1 MISYLDEA
9 LSGVRIIK
17 AFNATNFIK
26 DRFDKENKRYSK
38 ILRSMAR
45 RQQSASPVSE
55 TLSVTMISCIVLYG
69 GYLILNKK
77 STLDGGQFIA
87 YIAVFSQLMRPAK
100 AISDSFSSIHS
111 GIAAGE
117 RVLALIDE
125 KPLIVDAVDA
135 VTVNDF
141 NDSLEFKNVSF
152 AYQDK
157 EVLSNINLTVP
168 LGKTVAL
175 VGPSGGGKSTL
186 M

>member
-100 AISDSFSSIHS
+100 AISDSFSNIHS

-117 RVLALIDE
+117 RVLELIDT
-125 KPLIVDAVDA
+125 KPAITDAPNAKNLDG
-135 VTVNDF
+135 F
-141 NDSLEFKNVSF
+141 NEAIEFKNISF
-152 AYQDK
+152 AYDEKQ
-157 EVLSNINLTVP
+157 VLSNINL
-168 LGKTVAL
+168 
-175 VGPSGGGKSTL
+175 
-186 M
+186 